1 MSRSSIPRH
10 PSDDG
15 PRIPSSLGRHVGN
28 TPATDDDLHRLHKAA
43 WHRHGALSL
52 KVDDIRDDWLRQ
64 ALINLGT
71 DRYGSRQPSAR
82 K

>member
-1 MSRSSIPRH
+1 MSSPLPPRR
-10 PSDDG
+10 PPVDG
-15 PRIPSSLGRHVGN
+15 PRIPSSLGRHAGR

-43 WHRHGALSL
+43 WHHRGALSL

-71 DRYGSRQPSAR
+71 DRYGTRQPPAG